1 MKISNASISQKKI
14 NKLANNSPSSV
25 MSIWE
30 KIKDWF
36 GLSQEK
42 KVLTLIYNIYFNQEA
57 TILEKSRDFFSLKKL
72 AGEQYK
78 NEFKHIVDGNDIQ
91 YIIDFKDSSI
101 LFRSDITPFIENIK
115 NELNFDLQNESNK
128 FLEIFI
134 NDYYDKKNY
143 DAEDYKK
150 KVISFRTALMKH
162 INKKKNYPNEKNF
175 SLDIFEQK
183 KSFNDKY
190 NYLKEN
196 SEKYSVSINKD
207 KLIEKLYNPLS
218 LDKQI
223 ELRKQVEVDIPRCDL
238 KYDDENITDIN
249 SLESKLALPNEKDI
263 ILIFELIHQGIFP
276 IIKDSFDKY
285 EPIASMYSAFTG
297 KTSID
302 IKNNEGVYVITIN
315 NKKEIKESDIEKLI
329 QLSNFILNDF
339 DYDSMKLYIEN
350 FIDDPITKEK
360 VDAALEQYKI
370 QIMEITEDSI
380 GDKFNYKKNRFLL
393 LEEEINVKFE
403 FNPSQDKGLTIS
415 TDESKVEYS
424 LLKS

>member
-14 NKLANNSPSSV
+14 NKLANNSPSNV

-78 NEFKHIVDGNDIQ
+78 NNFKHIVDGNDMQ
-91 YIIDFKDSSI
+91 YSIDFKDGAI
-101 LFRSDITPFIENIK
+101 RFRSDITPFIENIK

-150 KVISFRTALMKH
+150 KVISFRTALMKL
-162 INKKKNYPNEKNF
+162 INKKKYYPNEKKF

-196 SEKYSVSINKD
+196 SKKYSVSINKD

-238 KYDDENITDIN
+238 KYDNENITDIN
-249 SLESKLALPNEKDI
+249 SLESKLALPNGKDI
-263 ILIFELIHQGIFP
+263 FLIFELIHQGIFP

-302 IKNNEGVYVITIN
+302 IKNNEGVYAITIN

-329 QLSNFILNDF
+329 QLSDFILNDF
-339 DYDSMKLYIEN
+339 DYDSMKLYIDS
-350 FIDDPITKEK
+350 FIDDPITKKK
-360 VDAALEQYKI
+360 VDAALEQYKNT
-370 QIMEITEDSI
+370 IMERTEDSI
-380 GDKFNYKKNRFLL
+380 GDKFNYEKNRFLL